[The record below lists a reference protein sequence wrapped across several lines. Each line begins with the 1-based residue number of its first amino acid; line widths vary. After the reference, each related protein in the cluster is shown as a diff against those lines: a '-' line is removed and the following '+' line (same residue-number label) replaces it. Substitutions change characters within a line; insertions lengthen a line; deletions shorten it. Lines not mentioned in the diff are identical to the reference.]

1 MLFDSSNFKVVD
13 SSMNQLHPAS
23 LYRLSSMIGGIVTSR
38 ANRMISDG
46 IGEYFDSISSTD
58 MMELNS
64 MLEDFSLLDK
74 SYLVNWRPITLESM
88 TSLWKSLY
96 LLTGSHQEFPVSK
109 ESIHHLL
116 EDLHFPGPKNISEGM
131 DSLIQESTL
140 LSVEG
145 MYILDTMHLSYVSC
159 VDMLLLWMRL
169 SVFQD

>member
-88 TSLWKSLY
+88 TSLWRSLY
-96 LLTGSHQEFPVSK
+96 LLAGSPKSSQFPRKVY
-109 ESIHHLL
+109 I
-116 EDLHFPGPKNISEGM
+116 IS
-131 DSLIQESTL
+131 
-140 LSVEG
+140 
-145 MYILDTMHLSYVSC
+145 
-159 VDMLLLWMRL
+159 
-169 SVFQD
+169 